1 MESSESTVEVTE
13 KSVLHENSE
22 FVQNQDPNSEK
33 VLDSAPTARHTRPTV
48 RHRPGDSKRLRARI
62 VAMDISAAF
71 LSWTFG
77 TFLTGNLDL
86 GNSKNLA
93 HFGIGLATFISTA
106 FLFCYFLAL
115 YRTRVSFV
123 PSVERSRIFLAG
135 VGSGLIAGV
144 IYQSFN
150 EAFFIEYSIIFGL
163 LYFVFDATLRS
174 LFRHWLRIQ
183 RSNGRYHKEILLI
196 GTNADAM
203 AMYELLRTH
212 PEVGFTIVGVIGDKK
227 ESDSFDDI
235 AWCGH
240 LDEIVDAT
248 RKTGATGVIVAANAL
263 EVGQLRHVTNKLLS
277 HSIHVHLSS
286 GLFGFDERRLRP
298 QSFSREPVFY
308 VEPISFPVFQRAIKR
323 VMDITISGALLLV
336 AAPIMAVAGLFIKLD
351 DRGPVLFHQTRIG
364 RDSLPFRCIKLRTMS
379 VDAEKNLN
387 KLMKENERRGPL
399 FKHSS
404 DPRRTTI
411 GKFLE
416 ATSLD
421 ELPQLWLVFKGTM
434 SLIGPRPALPH
445 EVAVFDEDL
454 KMRHLVRPGITG
466 LWQVEGRDNP
476 SFDAY
481 RRLDLFYVENW
492 SLFLDLSIVAMT
504 VHVVISRAFRK
515 VFSRK
520 RPDWLRAGVVNPG
533 ADTGE

>member
-1 MESSESTVEVTE
+1 MESFESTVDIVDNA
-13 KSVLHENSE
+13 VLHENAE
-22 FVQNQDPNSEK
+22 FKRDVDPDPI
-33 VLDSAPTARHTRPTV
+33 LDSAPTARHTRPTV

-62 VAMDISAAF
+62 VAMDFSAA
-71 LSWTFG
+71 LLAWTIG
-77 TFLTGNLDL
+77 TVATGNFQP
-86 GNSKNLA
+86 GRSENLA
-93 HFGIGLATFISTA
+93 HFGIGLATFISTSI
-106 FLFCYFLAL
+106 LFCYMFAL

-123 PSVERSRIFLAG
+123 PSVERSRIFLVG
-135 VGSGLIAGV
+135 IGSGLIAGI

-150 EAFFIEYSIIFGL
+150 ESFFVKYSIVFGL
-163 LYFVFDATLRS
+163 LYFLFAATLRS
-174 LFRHWLRIQ
+174 LFRHWLRVQ

-196 GTNADAM
+196 GTNSDAK

-212 PEVGFTIVGVIGDKK
+212 PEVGFTIVGVIGDKN
-227 ESDSFDDI
+227 ESNGFDDI
-235 AWCGH
+235 AWCGP
-240 LDEIVDAT
+240 LEEIVDAT
-248 RKTGATGVIVAANAL
+248 RKTGATGVVVAANSL
-263 EVGQLRHVTNKLLS
+263 ETGQLRHVTNKLLS

-308 VEPISFPVFQRAIKR
+308 VEPISFPIFQRAIKR
-323 VMDITISGALLLV
+323 AFDIAVSGILLV
-336 AAPIMAVAGLFIKLD
+336 LAAPIMAIAGIFIKLD

-364 RDSLPFRCIKLRTMS
+364 KNSLPFRCIKLRTMS
-379 VDAEKNLN
+379 VDAEKNLS
-387 KLMKENERRGPL
+387 KIMKENERKGPL

-454 KMRHLVRPGITG
+454 QMRHLVRPGITG

-481 RRLDLFYVENW
+481 KRLDLFYVENW

-515 VFSRK
+515 VFLQK
-520 RPDWLRAGVVNPG
+520 RPDWMRAGVGNPG
-533 ADTGE
+533 ADAGE